1 MSFLSRETD
10 SSCGLIPKPLEF
22 NSMPGVFM
30 LTPDARIVATD
41 LLHAEAELLA
51 EQLRQATGFACM
63 VAGKVAP
70 DAPSIQFALDPGL
83 SFLGNEGYE
92 LKITPRLVL
101 IQAAAP
107 AGAFYAAQ
115 TLLQMF
121 PTAIFSRH
129 TLVRDDWA
137 VPCGEITDTPRFSWR
152 GAMLDPSRHFLPME
166 FVLKFIDLMALH
178 KLNRLHLHLNDDQG
192 WRLEIKRYP
201 KLTTIGSHRE
211 KTLIGF
217 AQQSPADTDF
227 DAGKQPYDD
236 LPYGGFYTQDEAR
249 AIVAYAAERHMIVV
263 PEIEI
268 PGHAQAA
275 IAAYPELGCTSD
287 APKVSPHWGIHDQI
301 FNPSDQTI
309 EFLQNVLMEV
319 MDIFPSPFI
328 HTGGDEAVKK
338 QWKASDAVQARIREL
353 GLKDEAEMQ
362 SYVIS
367 RMDAFLADHGRRL
380 VGWDEILEG
389 GLAPGAV
396 VMSWRGEQG
405 GIEAAEAGHDVIMAP
420 YQSTYL
426 DYYQSEDR
434 ASEPQAFPDYLPLE
448 TVYAY
453 EPVPADLPEKFAPHV
468 LGAQCQ
474 LWSEYMPSSEQVE
487 YQAFPRLCAL
497 AEVTWS
503 AREHKNYANFLARL
517 ETHLERLDM
526 LGVHYRHRKDSEI
539 RYAVYR
545 VE

>member
-1 MSFLSRETD
+1 
-10 SSCGLIPKPLEF
+10 
-22 NSMPGVFM
+22 M
-30 LTPDARIVATD
+30 LTPDTRIVAD
-41 LLHAEAELLA
+41 DSLHAEAELLA
-51 EQLRQATGFACM
+51 EQLRQATGFAFV
-63 VAGKVAP
+63 VAGKAVS
-70 DAPSIQFALDPGL
+70 DAPSIQFRLSPNLSPLGL
-83 SFLGNEGYE
+83 EGYE
-92 LKITPRLVL
+92 LEVTAHHVL

-107 AGAFYAAQ
+107 AGAFYAIQ
-115 TLLQMF
+115 TLLQLF
-121 PTAIFSRH
+121 PTTIFSRH
-129 TLVRDDWA
+129 RLVRDDWA
-137 VPCGEITDTPRFSWR
+137 LPCGKITDTPRFSWR
-152 GAMLDPSRHFLPME
+152 GVMLDPSRHFLPVDI
-166 FVLKFIDLMALH
+166 VLKFIDLMALH

-201 KLTTIGSHRE
+201 KLTSVGSHRE

-217 AQQSPADTDF
+217 ARQSPADDDF
-227 DAGKQPYDD
+227 DAGRQPYDD
-236 LPYGGFYTQDEAR
+236 IPYGGFYTQDEAR
-249 AIVAYAAERHMIVV
+249 AIVAYAAERHVIVV

-301 FNPSDQTI
+301 FNPSEQTI
-309 EFLQNVLMEV
+309 EFLQNVLTEV
-319 MDIFPSPFI
+319 MEIFPSPFI
-328 HTGGDEAVKK
+328 HTGGDEAVKNR
-338 QWKASDAVQARIREL
+338 WKASGAVQSRIREL

-362 SYVIS
+362 SYVIG
-367 RMDAFLADHGRRL
+367 RMDAFLSGRGRRL

-405 GIEAAEAGHDVIMAP
+405 GIDAAAAGHDVIMAP

-434 ASEPQAFPDYLPLE
+434 AGEPQAFPDFLPLE

-453 EPVPADLPEKFAPHV
+453 EPIPSGLPEQFAPHV
-468 LGAQCQ
+468 LGAQGQ
-474 LWSEYMPSSEQVE
+474 LWSEYMPTPEQVE

-503 AREHKNYANFLARL
+503 AREHKNYADFLARL
-517 ETHLERLDM
+517 ETHLERLD
-526 LGVHYRHRKDSEI
+526 LLDVNYRRRKDSEI

-545 VE
+545 VD